1 MSLLLK
7 SSFFTETNKQTKKQE
22 NISQLNKK
30 LNLLESR
37 IKIEEKNRLFRNDT
51 FFLEKNKLET
61 MLNSIKD
68 EIGLTLNTLNVKEN
82 LVYEVQKDKF
92 SEFSNEIQS
101 FESVAGE
108 LEKRLFSTENSI
120 LLKKKVFNQKKL
132 SIGMQEADYE
142 SYICEL
148 NIQEKEKE
156 KLMGRIGAIERTYP
170 KEFEYLYQDLVLKKE
185 LQEVINQRN
194 VLKRKLLF
202 IEKDMK
208 VEDKEIERLELEL
221 DKRNKILNENKQKLE
236 EAMHDVYF
244 STIEQYIESS
254 VSDVFNFD
262 KLKLLT
268 QKYYR
273 PKKFNVEV
281 ELNKSLII
289 NLSLKQAELRK
300 EASELKKIHVEKR
313 LDYIKTLQDLY
324 DASHVYCKD
333 RTKLKE
339 EIMKNEDMIKSISF
353 NLKLLEQ
360 NFRKKDVL
368 FTKYI
373 QSLQETVDNSTKDE
387 ESYYKLNPALITE
400 KEFETKLE
408 EELLKVIKDKFV
420 GEELFEK
427 ENIVKQYFK
436 ELEKREVSIQT
447 LKFEE
452 TRICK
457 EIEVIE
463 SSLIRKIEENKK
475 MKKEVLLMESQLNDI
490 LYNREIIIN
499 TRVESRNNGLSKH
512 LLIYT
517 PDEFEK
523 YLSVN
528 KNLYKQVLRK
538 FSSFNYRS
546 LSSSDRE
553 IFFELVIDDHSIKKN
568 KYFDLIGQ
576 SISDQ
581 AVIDNW
587 EETKEKIYKEYIKSY
602 ENYESSKKEIDSL
615 QLEID
620 LLSSSKVSL
629 KEKIEMTLKKQIN
642 EIEIEKKDLQV
653 KYKVNFYKYKAKE
666 LSEKHE
672 EMQKK
677 IDTLVKENDEITTKS
692 QCDMEILLGEY
703 EKIKEELIKIDP
715 SVNVNFDVR
724 SNVHL
729 NQVKNVESNE
739 NNEIQK
745 CSFTERSKSIDFIKT
760 LDEVNQEYKSTYQ
773 RKVTAA
779 LDDIIVFDS
788 NAPEEVKNEEVG
800 FNNDSQ
806 LNISLEK
813 IQMLINGIQ
822 IYKKLSISNKYFD
835 MLNSDILPPEK
846 SGFGKRTLILNLN
859 SEQLEIRKGKHIENS
874 VHISKLKG
882 MILSNITKELI
893 KYYVSGKTP
902 STFAVPE
909 ADKLIKCKYIPLQ
922 LTLNEG
928 SIEIISQNYEEY
940 KILIEAYEE
949 LIQIKKNYRSI
960 FKALLSKA

>member
-22 NISQLNKK
+22 IVSQLNKK
-30 LNLLESR
+30 LTLLESR

-51 FFLEKNKLET
+51 FFLEKNKLEAI
-61 MLNSIKD
+61 LNTIKD

-82 LVYEVQKDKF
+82 LVYEIQKDKF

-185 LQEVINQRN
+185 LQEVINQRS

-221 DKRNKILNENKQKLE
+221 NKRNKILNENKQKLE

-289 NLSLKQAELRK
+289 NLSLKQGELRK

-339 EIMKNEDMIKSISF
+339 EIIKNEDAIKSISF

-408 EELLKVIKDKFV
+408 EELLKVIKEKFV

-620 LLSSSKVSL
+620 LLSSSKISL
-629 KEKIEMTLKKQIN
+629 KEKIELTLKKQIN

-653 KYKVNFYKYKAKE
+653 KYKVNFYKYKTKE

-672 EMQKK
+672 EIQKK
-677 IDTLVKENDEITTKS
+677 IDCLVKENDETTTKS

-715 SVNVNFDVR
+715 SVNVNFDVH
-724 SNVHL
+724 SNFHL
-729 NQVKNVESNE
+729 NQVKNVDLNE
-739 NNEIQK
+739 NDETQK

-788 NAPEEVKNEEVG
+788 NAPEEVKNEEVE
-800 FNNDSQ
+800 FNNDSH
-806 LNISLEK
+806 LNISLDK
-813 IQMLINGIQ
+813 VQRLINGIQ
-822 IYKKLSISNKYFD
+822 IYKKLNISNKYFD
-835 MLNSDILPPEK
+835 MLNSDLSPPEK

-882 MILSNITKELI
+882 MILSNNTKELI
-893 KYYVSGKTP
+893 KYYVSGKIP

-909 ADKLIKCKYIPLQ
+909 AEKLIKCKYIPLQ

-940 KILIEAYEE
+940 KILLEAYEE

-960 FKALLSKA
+960 FKKLLSKA